1 MQGGGQMTRHST
13 SERFKLVIEDAGGA
27 DLEDSKDS
35 RLKRLLKTM
44 LRQFAFR
51 LVEIHPSLD
60 EGTMKEGSD
69 T

>member
-1 MQGGGQMTRHST
+1 MTRRSKG
-13 SERFKLVIEDAGGA
+13 ERFKLVIEDAGGTE
-27 DLEDSKDS
+27 LHDSKNA

-44 LRQFAFR
+44 LRQFAYR

>member
-1 MQGGGQMTRHST
+1 
-13 SERFKLVIEDAGGA
+13 
-27 DLEDSKDS
+27 LEDSKDS